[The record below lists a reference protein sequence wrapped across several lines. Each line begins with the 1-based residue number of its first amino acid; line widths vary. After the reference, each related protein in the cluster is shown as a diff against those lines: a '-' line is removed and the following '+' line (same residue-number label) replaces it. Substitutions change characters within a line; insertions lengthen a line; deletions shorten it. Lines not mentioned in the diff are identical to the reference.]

1 MIQKHLLYIVHKVL
15 IFQHCLYLY
24 LEAIS
29 TTYLEFPL
37 CIILYCTLYNLCFA
51 VHIFLVNLSKCKT
64 FIKMHELC
72 NGIQGSLM
80 FIVIQILSSDQL
92 RTVLFYV

>member
-1 MIQKHLLYIVHKVL
+1 MIQRHLLYIVPKVL
-15 IFQHCLYLY
+15 IFQHCLYFILRQ
-24 LEAIS
+24 S
-29 TTYLEFPL
+29 QQNLEFP
-37 CIILYCTLYNLCFA
+37 LYCTLYNLCFA
-51 VHIFLVNLSKCKT
+51 VHIFLFNLSKCKT